1 MGEWLFQMRLD
12 LLDAKIVK
20 DIMFNPE
27 ILDLMSDDHAEDY
40 LAVAGPYVAINMV
53 KTILGMPTIY
63 FLHPN
68 EHTLFMLTMRTMT
81 LFEVHTM
88 ILPEGRGGGAIEAT
102 REAARWMFK
111 NTSCEKIV
119 TYVPKFNRKAR
130 IFAKI
135 VGMKDEGICTKSFR
149 KNGILHDQW
158 VLGLEKEIL
167 CQQ

>member
-1 MGEWLFQMRLD
+1 MRLD

-27 ILDLMSDDHAEDY
+27 ILDLMSDDHAENH
-40 LAVAGPYVAINMV
+40 LEVAGPYFAINAA
-53 KTILGMPTIY
+53 KTLLGMPMMY

-68 EHTLFMLTMRTMT
+68 KYTLFMLTMRTMT

-88 ILPEGRGGGAIEAT
+88 ILSEGRGRGAIEAT
-102 REAARWMFK
+102 REAAQWIFE
-111 NTSCEKIV
+111 NTNCEKIV

-130 IFAKI
+130 IFAKM

-149 KNGILHDQW
+149 KNGTLHDQW

-167 CQQ
+167 SCQQ